1 MGLDISKLGARYGP
15 TRTSV
20 DASRVRAYAAATND
34 ANTAF
39 GPAAGTAFDPAD
51 RSGALVPPL
60 FVVVPAWETLMAA
73 VVDVV
78 PPEDLPRLL
87 HLEHDIHLHRPLSV
101 GDHLVTETEV
111 HGIRARRSGAEL
123 TLLVR
128 SASGDGGGDLR
139 PVVDQYATMF
149 IRGVGGGES
158 AGGEVPEHGF
168 PTADRG
174 ERVAET
180 TAHVDADQTWRYRD
194 ASGDTNPIH
203 VDEVFAKEAGL
214 PGIIVHGLCTM
225 AFCSQA
231 VVAAAAGGDPA
242 LLRRLAVRFSRPVR
256 PDTDL
261 TTTVWDLGAAG
272 DRQLYGFEARS
283 EGAVVVKDGRAEVGR
298 PARPER
304 SGSAGA

>member
-1 MGLDISKLGARYGP
+1 MGLDIAKLGARYGP

-20 DASRVRAYAAATND
+20 DAPRAEAYAAATND
-34 ANTAF
+34 AS
-39 GPAAGTAFDPAD
+39 PAY
-51 RSGALVPPL
+51 RSGLLAPPL
-60 FVVVPAWETLMAA
+60 FAVVPAWETLMGA

-87 HLEHDIHLHRPLSV
+87 HLEHDVHLHRPLAV
-101 GDHLVTETEV
+101 GDDLVTETVV

-123 TLLVR
+123 TLAVR
-128 SASGDGGGDLR
+128 SRDGDGG

-149 IRGVGGGES
+149 VGGL
-158 AGGEVPEHGF
+158 GGGDSGGDEPPEHGF
-168 PTADRG
+168 PSAGRG
-174 ERVAET
+174 EPLAET

-231 VVAAAAGGDPA
+231 VVAATASGDPA

-272 DRQLYGFEARS
+272 DRHLYGFEARS
-283 EGAVVVKDGRAEVGR
+283 DGAVVVKDGRAEVGR
-298 PARPER
+298 PAWPER
-304 SGSAGA
+304 SRGGA

>member
-1 MGLDISKLGARYGP
+1 MGLDISKLGARHGP
-15 TRTSV
+15 TRATV
-20 DASRVRAYAAATND
+20 DASRAQAYAAATND
-34 ANTAF
+34 TTTAF
-39 GPAAGTAFDPAD
+39 GHAAGTAFGSSP
-51 RSGALVPPL
+51 LVPPL
-60 FVVVPAWETLMAA
+60 FAVVPAWETLMAA

-87 HLEHDIHLHRPLSV
+87 HLEHDLRLHRSLAV
-101 GDHLVTETEV
+101 GDDLLTETEV
-111 HGIRARRSGAEL
+111 HGIRARRSGAEV

-128 SASGDGGGDLR
+128 SVDGDGR

-149 IRGVGGGES
+149 IRGLGGGES
-158 AGGEVPEHGF
+158 GGGEAPEHAF
-168 PTADRG
+168 PTAGRG
-174 ERVAET
+174 DPLVET
-180 TAHVDADQTWRYRD
+180 SVHVDADQTWRYRD

-261 TTTVWDLGAAG
+261 TTTVWDLGPTG
-272 DRQLYGFEARS
+272 DRHRYGFEARS
-283 EGAVVVKDGRAEVGR
+283 EGSLVVKDGRAEVG
-298 PARPER
+298 PP
-304 SGSAGA
+304 GA

>member
-1 MGLDISKLGARYGP
+1 
-15 TRTSV
+15 
-20 DASRVRAYAAATND
+20 
-34 ANTAF
+34 
-39 GPAAGTAFDPAD
+39 
-51 RSGALVPPL
+51 
-60 FVVVPAWETLMAA
+60 MAA

-87 HLEHDIHLHRPLSV
+87 HLEHDIHLRRPLAV
-101 GDHLVTETEV
+101 GDELVTETEV

-123 TLLVR
+123 ILLVR
-128 SASGDGGGDLR
+128 SHDEEGGS
-139 PVVDQYATMF
+139 VVDQYATMF
-149 IRGVGGGES
+149 IRGLGGGETG
-158 AGGEVPEHGF
+158 GGEPPEHGF
-168 PTADRG
+168 PAAGRG
-174 ERVAET
+174 EPLAET

-231 VVAAAAGGDPA
+231 VLATAAGGDPA

-272 DRQLYGFEARS
+272 NRHLYGFEARS
-283 EGAVVVKDGRAEVGR
+283 EGAVVIKDGRAEVG
-298 PARPER
+298 
-304 SGSAGA
+304 GA